1 MKKYIL
7 SAFAVILAI
16 GFTAFTTAKKD
27 ATHRYIPTVVTW
39 ELITNMDSYDTDLE
53 FADCGLGSSV
63 PCQVDLNEFSDIED
77 FIQYL
82 QTFNNNKPQGIQEF
96 LNRQDGFKD

>member
-1 MKKYIL
+1 M
-7 SAFAVILAI
+7 AI
-16 GFTAFTTAKKD
+16 GFTAFTTDKKD

-77 FIQYL
+77 FISIFAKL
-82 QTFNNNKPQGIQEF
+82 SITINLKGLQEF